1 MSSALVAGRGSVV
14 ATTIT
19 IVEQLVDD
27 LLHHLGTH
35 ASIQNAHGIVN
46 SNQTMRSCVV
56 TLAQIANSALSK
68 QGQSCY
74 CISGME
80 FGEEVVVN
88 GKKMYRGVDSLL
100 TLQHAVF
107 TGIKAYTYIDL
118 LSQKLC
124 KQVAKAEVED
134 TAIIFAPCRD
144 TFSNEKR
151 KVQMLEGDSR
161 GKTMALKNEYWGT
174 LRPLSFNT
182 KMRAAPMRRTP
193 LVTFCSKQ

>member
-27 LLHHLGTH
+27 LLHHLGTS

-68 QGQSCY
+68 DNHV
-74 CISGME
+74 IAFPAME

-161 GKTMALKNEYWGT
+161 GKTMELKNEYWGT